1 MKSIQLSPTDQLFHD
16 ATHKVV
22 VGYADVAAL
31 GASATGVIQL
41 LPDTAKYTSATLPEG
56 TEVALCK
63 LELVTPFDFSDA
75 GITSCLIEIGLTDGD
90 TDAFLASTEMAADG
104 SYVSYKSAASVTSRA
119 MITTADT
126 VDALITVANGGSP
139 LCSECTSGEVHLYFN
154 VTTPTLDNVK
164 ATDSLTVA

>member
-90 TDAFLASTEMAADG
+90 TDAFLASTELAADG

-126 VDALITVANGGSP
+126 VDALFTVANGGSP
-139 LCSECTSGEVHLYFN
+139 LCSECTAGELHLYFK
-154 VTTPTLDNVK
+154 VSTPTTDMQKV
-164 ATDSLTVA
+164 TDSLTVA

>member
-90 TDAFLASTEMAADG
+90 TDAFLASTELAADG

-119 MITTADT
+119 MINKADT
-126 VDALITVANGGSP
+126 VDALFTVANGGSP
-139 LCSECTSGEVHLYFN
+139 LCSECTAGELHLYFK
-154 VTTPTLDNVK
+154 VSTPTTDMQKV
-164 ATDSLTVA
+164 TDSLTVA

>member
-1 MKSIQLSPTDQLFHD
+1 MKSIQLSPTERALNG
-16 ATHKVV
+16 ATHKVIV
-22 VGYADVAAL
+22 TYTDVAAL
-31 GASATGVIQL
+31 GASATGVIEL
-41 LPDTAKYTSATLPEG
+41 LPDTAKYTSATLPVG
-56 TEVALCK
+56 TEVSLAK
-63 LELVTPFDFSDA
+63 LQLVTAFDFSDA
-75 GITSCLIEIGLTDGD
+75 GITSCLIEIGLTGGD

>member
-90 TDAFLASTEMAADG
+90 TDAFLASTELAADG

-119 MITTADT
+119 MIAKADT
-126 VDALITVANGGSP
+126 VDALFTVANGGSP
-139 LCSECTSGEVHLYFN
+139 LCSECTAGELHLYFK
-154 VTTPTLDNVK
+154 VSTPTTDMQKV
-164 ATDSLTVA
+164 TDSLTVA

>member
-1 MKSIQLSPTDQLFHD
+1 MKSIQLSPTERALNG
-16 ATHKVV
+16 ATHKVIV
-22 VGYADVAAL
+22 TYADVAAL
-31 GASATGVIQL
+31 GASATGVIEL
-41 LPDTAKYTSATLPEG
+41 LPDTAKYTGATLPVG

-63 LELVTPFDFSDA
+63 YQLVTAFDFSDA

-119 MITTADT
+119 MITKADT

-139 LCSECTSGEVHLYFN
+139 LCSECTAGELHLYFK
-154 VTTPTLDNVK
+154 VSTPTTDMQKV
-164 ATDSLTVA
+164 TDSLTVA